1 MKSPAA
7 RKESGTKTTF
17 LDITNAAVL
26 AGFSERH
33 FRRIIEEERIPV
45 FMIRRKFFILT
56 SDFARW
62 RATGREKAS

>member
-7 RKESGTKTTF
+7 RKESATKTTF

-45 FMIRRKFFILT
+45 FTFRRKFFIL
-56 SDFARW
+56 SADFARW
-62 RATGREKAS
+62 RAANQ